1 MTEVLSHIWNKYEK
15 GINKIILPGHS
26 GYTSR
31 QRSLLENA
39 CLYLKVE
46 KGHQRS
52 IEVIKTVK
60 FRQIKNS
67 TLTASFIDWYI
78 GMKLIKLKN
87 VSISV
92 VVPSLHKSKFM
103 SKIFDVGTLAWKTYS
118 ELKWK
123 PEWTSKN
130 WKMIY
135 LIAWPTTVARLKNF
149 VTVLL

>member
-1 MTEVLSHIWNKYEK
+1 
-15 GINKIILPGHS
+15 
-26 GYTSR
+26 
-31 QRSLLENA
+31 
-39 CLYLKVE
+39 
-46 KGHQRS
+46 
-52 IEVIKTVK
+52 
-60 FRQIKNS
+60 
-67 TLTASFIDWYI
+67 
-78 GMKLIKLKN
+78 MKLIKLKN

-149 VTVLL
+149 LCSIRYRSEVPFWKYTNVRLRTETDERDGDRAFLAFESERPIEGPSDRPRIPSQHRKTL